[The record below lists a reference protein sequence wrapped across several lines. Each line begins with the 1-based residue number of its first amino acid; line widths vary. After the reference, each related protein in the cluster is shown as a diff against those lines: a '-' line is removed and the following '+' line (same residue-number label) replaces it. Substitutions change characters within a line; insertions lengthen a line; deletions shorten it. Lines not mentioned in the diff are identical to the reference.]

1 MQVRAGVEEQHREY
15 AEGQDEGVDRGGVG
29 SREAGKG
36 AWASLALGG
45 CSVRVPLTLQIAF
58 PLQYLEG
65 EITTAQK
72 CVRNPLLVDFAP
84 DVLSIL

>member
-1 MQVRAGVEEQHREY
+1 M
-15 AEGQDEGVDRGGVG
+15 
-29 SREAGKG
+29 
-36 AWASLALGG
+36 
-45 CSVRVPLTLQIAF
+45 RVPLTLQIAF